1 MDLIKYHPGTL
12 DLFKSRIEMTKSNNK
27 HDMFDLAVEEAEK
40 LKSELEDFIESKV
53 NKLIKNHNDVIGA
66 EIILKLENTP
76 DLENKV
82 AEIKIEIPG
91 NDLFAKKQSNS
102 FESSTDTA
110 VEALRRQLK
119 KHKEKLRGR

>member
-1 MDLIKYHPGTL
+1 MSIKIHSVS
-12 DLFKSRIEMTKSNNK
+12 FKADK
-27 HDMFDLAVEEAEK
+27 K
-40 LKSELEDFIESKV
+40 LEQFIENKV
-53 NKLIKNHNDVIGA
+53 AKLIKNHDSVLGA
-66 EIILKLENTP
+66 EIFLRLDNTP
-76 DLENKV
+76 SPQNKV
-82 AEIKIEIPG
+82 TEIKIELPG